1 MKAVTVLVT
10 GLGSTTALSVIK
22 GLRQQKEFSVFII
35 GVDINEFD
43 NIAGSHFCDRYI
55 KVPLATDVDEFIH
68 VLLEIVH
75 SENVD
80 LFIPILDIELEII
93 AAHRELF
100 EASTY
105 LLLAPT
111 DAILTCNDKL
121 RTYEFFAFEGI
132 PTLKSVIPYD
142 INNIQRFLKNSQID
156 FPFIAKPR
164 AGVSS
169 RDVFEIRSKEELG
182 LIIRIRD
189 PIIQEKG
196 FGTEYTIDTF
206 SDGQRLIS
214 AVPRKRIETRSGIS
228 YKGQTERN
236 GVLTEYAAMISD
248 KLHIK
253 GPANIQCFKNDDEI
267 RFFEINPRFS
277 GSLPLTIAAGVNPAL
292 FALRLCAGQVLDPV
306 NEFKIVKMC
315 RYWDEVFYGRT

>member
-43 NIAGSHFCDRYI
+43 NIAGSHFCDKYM

-68 VLLEIVH
+68 VLLEIVS

-80 LFIPILDIELEII
+80 LLIPIVDIELEII

-100 EASTY
+100 EASTD

-121 RTYEFFAFEGI
+121 RTYEFFALEGI
-132 PTLKSVIPYD
+132 PTLKTALPDDV
-142 INNIQRFLKNSQID
+142 NNIQESLKNSQID

-169 RDVFEIRSKEELG
+169 RHVYEIRSKEEFG
-182 LIIRIRD
+182 LIKRIHD
-189 PIIQEKG
+189 PIIQQKG
-196 FGTEYTIDTF
+196 FGMEYTIDTF
-206 SDGQRLIS
+206 SDGERLVS

-228 YKGQTERN
+228 YKGETEQN
-236 GVLTEYAAMISD
+236 GALTEYAAMISD
-248 KLHIK
+248 KLRIK

-277 GSLPLTIAAGVNPAL
+277 GSLPLTIAAGVNPPL
-292 FALRLCAGQVLDPV
+292 LALRLCAGQELDPV
-306 NEFKIVKMC
+306 NDFKIVKMC
-315 RYWDEVFYGRT
+315 RYWEEIFYGRT